1 MKIILN
7 NKEYPVRTEDST
19 TLRDIEKLLP
29 LTMEFRRN
37 GNVEFV
43 SELPS
48 EPVNDGRQIS
58 KTAENGIYYYAGWN
72 VFCLNYRASDISPWT
87 VTYLGTADDPQFSE
101 ILKKAEEP
109 LTVTIEN

>member
-1 MKIILN
+1 MKIILH

-37 GNVEFV
+37 GDVEFV

-48 EPVNDGRQIS
+48 DRKSV
-58 KTAENGIYYYAGWN
+58 
-72 VFCLNYRASDISPWT
+72 V
-87 VTYLGTADDPQFSE
+87 
-101 ILKKAEEP
+101 
-109 LTVTIEN
+109 

>member
-37 GNVEFV
+37 GDVEFV

-48 EPVNDGRQIS
+48 VPVNDGRQIS
-58 KTAENGIYYYAGWN
+58 KTAE
-72 VFCLNYRASDISPWT
+72 
-87 VTYLGTADDPQFSE
+87 
-101 ILKKAEEP
+101 
-109 LTVTIEN
+109 